1 MSIQDALSTAIETI
15 PDCIAAGYVDM
26 ETGMLLG
33 SSVSEPECTESLDNL
48 SIAVANLFQG
58 RGVAAFEALLRDAG
72 GDDEAQNTGF
82 GEIAVFSKDR
92 LNIFLRTK
100 EYPDH
105 VVCYI
110 CRNSANVGL
119 ALTKSHLS
127 LGSVAAAV

>member
-1 MSIQDALSTAIETI
+1 MTIEAALNAAMETI

-33 SSVSEPECTESLDNL
+33 TNTLDPDAADVLDSLAL
-48 SIAVANLFQG
+48 AVANLFQG
-58 RGVAAFEALLRDAG
+58 RGVKAFEELLQMAG
-72 GDDEAQNTGF
+72 AQESDNPGF
-82 GEIAVFSKDR
+82 GEIAVFSNDR
-92 LNIFLRTK
+92 LNIFLRTR

-110 CRNSANVGL
+110 CRSSANVGL

-127 LGSVAAAV
+127 LGPVAAAV

>member
-1 MSIQDALSTAIETI
+1 MSIESALTSAIETI

-33 SSVSEPECTESLDNL
+33 VDASDQDSADALENL
-48 SIAVANLFQG
+48 ALAVANLFQG
-58 RGVAAFEALLRDAG
+58 RGVKGFEDLLRSAGIDDA
-72 GDDEAQNTGF
+72 EHPGF
-82 GEIAVFSKDR
+82 GEIAVFSNDR
-92 LNIFLRTK
+92 LHIFLRTR

-110 CRNSANVGL
+110 CRDSANVGL

-127 LGSVAAAV
+127 LGPVAAAV

>member
-1 MSIQDALSTAIETI
+1 MSIQTALNSAIETI
-15 PDCIAAGYVDM
+15 PDCIAAGYIDM

-33 SSVSEPECTESLDNL
+33 SSVSDPDCADSLDVL
-48 SIAVANLFQG
+48 AVAVANLFQG
-58 RGVAAFEALLRDAG
+58 RGVAAFEALLRQAG
-72 GDDEAQNTGF
+72 SADEENAGF
-82 GEIAVFSKDR
+82 GEVAVFSKDR

-127 LGSVAAAV
+127 LGPVAAAV

>member
-1 MSIQDALSTAIETI
+1 MSTAIEKI
-15 PDCIAAGYVDM
+15 PDCVAAGYVDM

-33 SSVSEPECTESLDNL
+33 SCVSDPECAESLDIL
-48 SIAVANLFQG
+48 AIAVANLFQG
-58 RGVAAFEALLRDAG
+58 RGVAAFEALMRQTGRDDA
-72 GDDEAQNTGF
+72 ENTGF

-127 LGSVAAAV
+127 LGPVAAAV

>member
-1 MSIQDALSTAIETI
+1 MSIESALTSAIETI

-33 SSVSEPECTESLDNL
+33 VDASDQDSADALENL
-48 SIAVANLFQG
+48 ALAVANLFQG
-58 RGVAAFEALLRDAG
+58 RGVKGFEDLLRSADIDDA
-72 GDDEAQNTGF
+72 EHPGF
-82 GEIAVFSKDR
+82 GEIAVFSNDR
-92 LNIFLRTK
+92 LHIFLRTR

-110 CRNSANVGL
+110 CRDSANVGL

-127 LGSVAAAV
+127 LGAVAAAV